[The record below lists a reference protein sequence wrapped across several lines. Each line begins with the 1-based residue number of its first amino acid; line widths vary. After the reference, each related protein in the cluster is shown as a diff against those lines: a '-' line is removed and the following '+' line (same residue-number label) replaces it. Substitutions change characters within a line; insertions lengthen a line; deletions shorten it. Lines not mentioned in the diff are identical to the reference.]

1 MENEIVLGLDRNLL
15 SDILTIQKGFIKDT
29 NHYSF
34 IKQSLRGMDR
44 PLAETDPSFKQI
56 IPYLYIQHGDE
67 FLLYVRTKK
76 QTETRLH
83 EKMSLGIGG
92 HINPIDEVSKEDI
105 INEALKR
112 ELTEE
117 IDIPIINAPS
127 FMGFINDD
135 LSEVGSVHLGLVF
148 CAQAVSKS
156 FNVIEKDKMRCEWVS
171 KEFISTNYDKLESW
185 SQILFDFLN
194 TAKYNYNKV

>member
-1 MENEIVLGLDRNLL
+1 MENEIVLGLDRHLL
-15 SDILTIQKGFIKDT
+15 SEILTTKKGFIKDSI
-29 NHYSF
+29 HYSF
-34 IKQSLRGMDR
+34 IKQNLRGMDR
-44 PLAETDPSFKQI
+44 PLAENDSSFKQV
-56 IPYLYIQHGDE
+56 IPYLFIQHGDE

-117 IDIPIINAPS
+117 IDIPIISSPS
-127 FMGFINDD
+127 FLGFINDD
-135 LSEVGSVHLGLVF
+135 LTEVGSVHLGLVF
-148 CAQAVSKS
+148 SAQAVSKS
-156 FNVIEKDKMRCEWVS
+156 FNVVEKDKMRCEWVS
-171 KEFISTNYDKLESW
+171 KEFISNNYDKLESW
-185 SQILFDFLN
+185 SQILYSALIMN
-194 TAKYNYNKV
+194 QEHKTV

>member
-1 MENEIVLGLDRNLL
+1 MENEIVLGLDRHLL
-15 SDILTIQKGFIKDT
+15 SEILTTQKGFIKDT
-29 NHYSF
+29 VHYSF
-34 IKQSLRGMDR
+34 IKKNLRGMDR
-44 PLAETDPSFKQI
+44 PLAENDPSFKQV
-56 IPYLYIQHGDE
+56 IPYLYIQHEEE

-112 ELTEE
+112 ELSEE
-117 IDIPIINAPS
+117 IDIPIVTAPA

-156 FNVIEKDKMRCEWVS
+156 FNVVEKDKMRCEWVS
-171 KEFISTNYDKLESW
+171 KEMIAQQYDKLESW
-185 SQILFDFLN
+185 SQILFDSMISS
-194 TAKYNYNKV
+194 KYDVNKV